1 MPGPA
6 VHILTSIAKMSG
18 EAIAARQ
25 LPQTNTG
32 LASESRYKNSYI
44 YNFLFYVMNGNNYS
58 KLYLQEHQLIC
69 SAAGEPKKGILGNA
83 VPEPSG

>member
-18 EAIAARQ
+18 EAIAASQ

-32 LASESRYKNSYI
+32 LASENRYKNSYI
-44 YNFLFYVMNGNNYS
+44 YTFLFYVMNGNNYS
-58 KLYLQEHQLIC
+58 RLYLQVHQLIC
-69 SAAGEPKKGILGNA
+69 SAAGDPKKG
-83 VPEPSG
+83 